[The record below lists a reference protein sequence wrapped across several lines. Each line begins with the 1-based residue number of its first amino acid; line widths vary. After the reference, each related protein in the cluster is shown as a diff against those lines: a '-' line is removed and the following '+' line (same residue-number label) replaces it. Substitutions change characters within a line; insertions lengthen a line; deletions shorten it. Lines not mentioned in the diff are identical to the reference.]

1 MTSIV
6 RMIGMLAVMAVL
18 MTAGNLAAQDKP
30 QKITATIDFHELQV
44 AYIGSGTMGH
54 GTLNFKGQS
63 FPIKVDG
70 LGIGGIGLSTIQAH
84 GDVYD
89 LENIEDFA
97 GLYGQA
103 RYGFA
108 VGDQSAGQMWLA
120 NPNGITIHLD
130 TKREGLMLSMG
141 ADGLTIQMDE

>member
-1 MTSIV
+1 
-6 RMIGMLAVMAVL
+6 MIGMLAVIAIL
-18 MTAGNLAAQDKP
+18 TSAGGAGAQDKKP
-30 QKITATIDFHELQV
+30 QKITATIEFHELQV

-54 GTLNFKGQS
+54 GTLTFQGES
-63 FPIKVDG
+63 YPIKVAG

-89 LENIEDFA
+89 LENIEDFP

-108 VGDQSAGQMWLA
+108 LGDQSGGQMWLA

-130 TKREGLMLSMG
+130 TKREGLMLSLG
-141 ADGLTIQMDE
+141 ADGLNIQLDE

>member
-6 RMIGMLAVMAVL
+6 RIIGMLAVIVVLTVAVG
-18 MTAGNLAAQDKP
+18 ASAQDKP
-30 QKITATIDFHELQV
+30 QKITATIEFSELQV

-54 GTLNFKGQS
+54 GTLNFQGKS
-63 FPIKVDG
+63 YPIKVAG
-70 LGIGGIGLSTIQAH
+70 LGIGGIGVSTIQAH

-89 LENIEDFA
+89 LEDIEDFP

-108 VGDQSAGQMWLA
+108 VGDQSGGQMWLA

-130 TKREGLMLSMG
+130 TKREGLMLSLG
-141 ADGLTIQMDE
+141 GDGLEIQLEE

>member
-1 MTSIV
+1 MKTIV
-6 RMIGMLAVMAVL
+6 RGIGLLAVLVVL
-18 MTAGNLAAQDKP
+18 ASAGSVSAQDKP

-54 GTLNFKGQS
+54 GTLNFQGQS
-63 FPIKVDG
+63 YPIKVAG
-70 LGIGGIGLSTIQAH
+70 LGIGGIGLSEIQAH

-97 GLYGQA
+97 GLYGQVQTGYA
-103 RYGFA
+103 L
-108 VGDQSAGQMWLA
+108 GDQSGGQMWLE
-120 NPNGITIHLD
+120 NPNGVTIHLD

-141 ADGLTIQMDE
+141 ANGLDIEMDE